1 MKTRPSFLGEGKV
14 TKEEA
19 AAFYR
24 EEARNPRY
32 LKEYEGYDSRQMRKM
47 THLECIHGQTALFD
61 YRQRDALTG
70 NARIC
75 IIENI

>member
-1 MKTRPSFLGEGKV
+1 MS
-14 TKEEA
+14 
-19 AAFYR
+19 
-24 EEARNPRY
+24 
-32 LKEYEGYDSRQMRKM
+32 
-47 THLECIHGQTALFD
+47 HLECIHGQTALFD